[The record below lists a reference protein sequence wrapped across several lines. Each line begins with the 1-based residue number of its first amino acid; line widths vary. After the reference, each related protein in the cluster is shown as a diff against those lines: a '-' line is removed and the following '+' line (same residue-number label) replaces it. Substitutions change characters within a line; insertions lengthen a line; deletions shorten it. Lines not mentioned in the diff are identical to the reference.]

1 MSFCLKLYQYVHKE
15 TFLMKIVLLAD
26 NRKTELLVN
35 FCIAYRSLLEK
46 HQLIS
51 VYNTAKLIKSAVDL
65 DVSGLSVDYESG
77 SEQLASRAGFNEI
90 DAVIYLRDGRVSQLD
105 RAKDL
110 LDVCDVNNIP
120 YSTNIAMAEILILA
134 IDRGDL
140 DYREW
145 AREDKAE
152 EA

>member
-1 MSFCLKLYQYVHKE
+1 
-15 TFLMKIVLLAD
+15 MKIVLLAD

>member
-1 MSFCLKLYQYVHKE
+1 
-15 TFLMKIVLLAD
+15 MKIVLLAD

-51 VYNTAKLIKSAVDL
+51 VYNTAKLIKSSVDL

>member
-1 MSFCLKLYQYVHKE
+1 
-15 TFLMKIVLLAD
+15 MKIVLLAD

-51 VYNTAKLIKSAVDL
+51 VYNTAKLIKSTVDL
-65 DVSGLSVDYESG
+65 EISGLSVDYESAT
-77 SEQLASRAGFNEI
+77 EQLANRAIFSEI
-90 DAVIYLRDGRVSQLD
+90 DAVIYLRDGRLSTPGK
-105 RAKDL
+105 ANGL
-110 LDVCDVNNIP
+110 LDVCDSNNIP
-120 YSTNIAMAEILILA
+120 YASNIAMAEILILA

-140 DYREW
+140 DYRQW
-145 AREDKAE
+145 AREDKAG

>member
-1 MSFCLKLYQYVHKE
+1 
-15 TFLMKIVLLAD
+15 MKIVLLAD

-152 EA
+152 DA

>member
-1 MSFCLKLYQYVHKE
+1 
-15 TFLMKIVLLAD
+15 MKIVLLAD

-51 VYNTAKLIKSAVDL
+51 VYNTAKLIRSAVDL
-65 DVSGLSVDYESG
+65 DISGLSVDYESG

-110 LDVCDVNNIP
+110 LDVII
-120 YSTNIAMAEILILA
+120 SRT
-134 IDRGDL
+134 R
-140 DYREW
+140 
-145 AREDKAE
+145 
-152 EA
+152 